1 MKLGSIKDVEL
12 AINPLFLLV
21 CLIYLCAGFIEIL
34 WVFLALILH
43 EAGHLLMALIC
54 RLRLLRVELFP
65 FGGQISTEG
74 MVGDSPGRDV
84 VVALAGPAASLFS
97 AGLTYIMEGNL
108 RIAGFSFFM
117 EYNLLLGMFN
127 LLPALPLDG
136 GRVLKA
142 LCSTKVGVRTATVVG
157 SWSGQILALV
167 LLIVGLYL
175 GFQDPRAVNLLLVAG
190 FLGYKARE
198 ELQMLPYGF
207 TRYLLRKR
215 LMLGENG
222 MATGRLTVAHSRVK
236 VSRVLNRNL
245 PDSIAVVLVIDAQ
258 GKVLGVLTERVLIEA
273 MLTRGP
279 RTTLEEL
286 LPAAGHEILIS
297 KDGRGP
303 I

>member
-1 MKLGSIKDVEL
+1 MRLGSIKGVDL

-21 CLIYLCAGFIEIL
+21 CLIYLCTGFIEVL
-34 WVFLALILH
+34 WIVLALLLH
-43 EAGHLLMALIC
+43 EAGHVLMALIC
-54 RLRLLRVELFP
+54 GLRLLRVELFP

-74 MVGDSPGRDV
+74 LVGDAPGRDMM
-84 VVALAGPAASLFS
+84 VALAGPVASLFS

-117 EYNLLLGMFN
+117 EFNLLLGLFN

-142 LCSTKVGVRTATVVG
+142 LCSTRVGIRTATAVG

-167 LLIVGLYL
+167 LLIAGLYL
-175 GFQDPRAVNLLLVAG
+175 GFRDPLAVNLLLVAG
-190 FLGYKARE
+190 FLGFKARE

-215 LMLGENG
+215 LMPGENG
-222 MATGRLTVAHSRVK
+222 MAAARITVAHSRVQ
-236 VSRVLNRNL
+236 VSRILNRNR
-245 PDSIAVVLVIDAQ
+245 PDAVAVVLVIDTQ
-258 GKVLGVLTERVLIEA
+258 GKVVGVLTERVLIEA

-279 RTTLEEL
+279 MTTLEEL
-286 LPAAGHEILIS
+286 LPVTEGYE
-297 KDGRGP
+297 DQDD
-303 I
+303 